1 MKNKKTLALTASIFV
16 LSLAAGPHRA
26 LAAQDVFLHI
36 DGIPS
41 EQSSSTPP
49 ASQPAAIRKAG
60 GSNLI
65 YLQYAQILLSALLP

>member
-1 MKNKKTLALTASIFV
+1 L
-16 LSLAAGPHRA
+16 
-26 LAAQDVFLHI
+26 
-36 DGIPS
+36 
-41 EQSSSTPP
+41 TPP